1 MVEPTPG
8 DILLGRGV
16 RINNHPGNEAYR
28 EIISE
33 NAVRRRIIKYI
44 AHCII
49 YDLISSLFVYLII
62 SILIISILIVGNLR
76 SINQG
81 R

>member
-33 NAVRRRIIKYI
+33 NAVRRIKFI
-44 AHCII
+44 VAHCIVNHCI
-49 YDLISSLFVYLII
+49 M
-62 SILIISILIVGNLR
+62 
-76 SINQG
+76 
-81 R
+81 

>member
-1 MVEPTPG
+1 MEPTPG

-33 NAVRRRIIKYI
+33 NAVRRTIDRSVI
-44 AHCII
+44 HCII
-49 YDLISSLFVYLII
+49 TVESLLYLISFYF
-62 SILIISILIVGNLR
+62 
-76 SINQG
+76 
-81 R
+81 